1 MKKLQF
7 VSFIVLGLSVV
18 LWTVGRI
25 FFPLPDWAVRANG
38 VVMLIAMTLLVFTSV
53 RRKIAPNGSCPD

>member
-7 VSFIVLGLSVV
+7 VSFVVLDLSVI
-18 LWTVGRI
+18 LWTAGRI

-38 VVMLIAMTLLVFTSV
+38 VVMLIAMAALVFSSV
-53 RRKIAPNGSCPD
+53 RLKIKNW